1 MTTRLVSRELSAK
14 RCSCCGHIT
23 GRIAAEERQNVM
35 GNHRKSNEILTK
47 IVCLLAYML
56 AEPFLYC
63 LGYDILLRPGSAPF
77 DLPFDCRTRQ
87 VLNKSLW

>member
-1 MTTRLVSRELSAK
+1 VTTRQVQSGAGEGMQLLRP
-14 RCSCCGHIT
+14 HT

-35 GNHRKSNEILTK
+35 GNHRKSNETLTK

-56 AEPFLYC
+56 SEPFLYC
-63 LGYDILLRPGSAPF
+63 LGNDILLRPGSPPF
-77 DLPFDCRTRQ
+77 DLAFDCRTRQ